1 MAKRR
6 HELDTR
12 VFTIFLLIAIPFVA
26 FGSIVVVTMAR
37 GALHDSVGQSLE
49 QRAFQTKLLIER
61 YVADQ
66 VVMLRML
73 AADPQVHDVLAKSAR
88 DRSDEAAR
96 LEHASKSPLAERLRG
111 HAQIRPGVIVIHA
124 VDAAGRLAATSGR
137 MGPVDQA
144 DADWFRA
151 LAQDEQPEPFVGDIH
166 KDASGQGVI
175 EIAYPVYGD
184 DGQWLGG
191 VQTVLESA
199 DLYSVLA
206 PVRVGRT
213 GHAEL
218 IHSKDGLILASD
230 NSARELSM
238 VYPGFS
244 AIQAAIRE
252 RRGYW
257 IIPEVD
263 EAKEDGSRFRE
274 PARMMGYARVDQVPN
289 AEWCV
294 VVEQELS
301 EANAPIRMVTR
312 YLWIH
317 FIGAFGTVILL
328 ALYFSFKLET
338 PVLEEELHLHEE
350 HIPPSMKTEASAA
363 E

>member
-12 VFTIFLLIAIPFVA
+12 VFTVFLLVAMPFVA

-37 GALHDSVGQSLE
+37 GALHDSVGESLE
-49 QRAFQTKLLIER
+49 QRAFQTKLQIER
-61 YVADQ
+61 YMADQ
-66 VVMLRML
+66 VVMLRLL
-73 AADPQVHDVLAKSAR
+73 AADPQVHEVLLASAR
-88 DRSDEAAR
+88 DRSDDAAR
-96 LEHASKSPLAERLRG
+96 LELASKSALAERLRG
-111 HAQIRPGVIVIHA
+111 AAQIRSGVAVIHA

-137 MGPVDQA
+137 MGPIDQT
-144 DADWFRA
+144 DREWFRA
-151 LAQDEQPEPFVGDIH
+151 LAQDEQPQPFVGQIH
-166 KDASGQGVI
+166 KAADGKGVI
-175 EIAYPVYGD
+175 EIAYPVYD
-184 DGQWLGG
+184 ADGQWLGG
-191 VQTVLESA
+191 IHTLVESA

-230 NSARELSM
+230 NSARELTM
-238 VYPGFS
+238 VYPGFP

-252 RRGYW
+252 QRGYW

-263 EAKEDGSRFRE
+263 EQKEDGSRFQE
-274 PARMMGYARVDQVPN
+274 PSRLMGYARVEQVPG

-350 HIPPSMKTEASAA
+350 HIPPSMKTEAAA